1 LLTLVKGYK
10 VRYSVE
16 LGLGKKLI
24 EKILEWPLRCFGF
37 LIFASQSMNRIWYGV
52 ELMIQGNR
60 RGEEREKYYNART
73 LYTVPRV
80 GFSICSLGGLQI
92 SGKSPTSL
100 RLCWAALLQGKS
112 AHSARLNIS
121 LSHSL
126 QIFLSYST
134 KRQAEH
140 PIFAFSVHLAFL
152 FATLD
157 SVISPS
163 KPLFSLW
170 IYRFRGS
177 PHALDHRP
185 PFKPW
190 WRSHTAFFLSRLY
203 FLFQNLQNVEAN
215 FNSYWYVID
224 EVGRR
229 LNTCIL
235 AATAISTHG
244 RHRRL
249 PKIWRRNINQRQALS
264 TSGENF
270 TFYLLW
276 SDPDF

>member
-1 LLTLVKGYK
+1 VVYK
-10 VRYSVE
+10 FPGSHQ
-16 LGLGKKLI
+16 
-24 EKILEWPLRCFGF
+24 PRCGS
-37 LIFASQSMNRIWYGV
+37 A
-52 ELMIQGNR
+52 E
-60 RGEEREKYYNART
+60 
-73 LYTVPRV
+73 
-80 GFSICSLGGLQI
+80 
-92 SGKSPTSL
+92 
-100 RLCWAALLQGKS
+100 LQGKS
-112 AHSARLNIS
+112 AYSARLNIS

-152 FATLD
+152 LATPD
-157 SVISPS
+157 SVISQS

-177 PHALDHRP
+177 PQTPHALDHRP
-185 PFKPW
+185 PFMP

-203 FLFQNLQNVEAN
+203 FLFQNLQNVEAT
-215 FNSYWYVID
+215 FYPYWYVID

-264 TSGENF
+264 TSGGNF
-270 TFYLLW
+270 TFFYLLW